1 MDFVGDKVRRVFK
14 QLAIKIRGMTAV
26 LHLAACLLFIFELRN
41 LYLKTHTML
50 KYAFRLMLGLAL
62 LPQLGLLAQE
72 TAADLPVRKY
82 HIANIRMKL
91 SIREMGLNL
100 TPFAQRMPWLSIG
113 AGYRIGSRFM
123 RNASCLLGENTSL
136 NGSFGGPFVVL
147 GYDSKNKMETLKTG
161 FAAFVGYKH
170 LSAGRF
176 TYRESGCFGG
186 GSSSESVYK
195 KYDATA
201 EEVFFKFML
210 EKHNAHKQWRS
221 FYFGLGGAFRQVKRA
236 FIERGTLDRHYP
248 DDDIEKVLYFIP
260 LIDLGMRLNL
270 FGAEQ

>member
-1 MDFVGDKVRRVFK
+1 
-14 QLAIKIRGMTAV
+14 
-26 LHLAACLLFIFELRN
+26 
-41 LYLKTHTML
+41 ML

-82 HIANIRMKL
+82 HIANIRTKL
-91 SIREMGLNL
+91 SLREMGLNL

-123 RNASCLLGENTSL
+123 RNASCLLGENASL

-147 GYDSKNKMETLKTG
+147 GYDSKNKMETLNTG

-170 LSAGRF
+170 LSAGRYSY
-176 TYRESGCFGG
+176 TESDCLM
-186 GSSSESVYK
+186 GSYSMATYK
-195 KYDATA
+195 KYEATA

-221 FYFGLGGAFRQVKRA
+221 LYFGLGGAFRQVKRA
-236 FIERGTLDRHYP
+236 FIERGTVSQHGP
-248 DDDIEKVLYFIP
+248 DDDVEKVLYFIP
-260 LIDLGMRLNL
+260 LIDLGIRLNL
-270 FGAEQ
+270 FGARQ